1 MHIFLI
7 IVTETVLANDD
18 IPWEVLKRRG
28 HESVRKILL
37 DIFHYITKNIIEN
50 LVKLKLLIYDNTYIF
65 LGEVNGIDT
74 ILPRTSKR
82 SARTGS
88 SHVHRKS
95 ACEFIAEAI

>member
-7 IVTETVLANDD
+7 LVTETVLANDD

-37 DIFHYITKNIIEN
+37 LDIFH
-50 LVKLKLLIYDNTYIF
+50 LVKPKLLIYDIYIHF

>member
-50 LVKLKLLIYDNTYIF
+50 LVKPIHTFF

>member
-37 DIFHYITKNIIEN
+37 LDIFHYITKNIIEN
-50 LVKLKLLIYDNTYIF
+50 LVKPKLFIYNNTYIF
-65 LGEVNGIDT
+65 
-74 ILPRTSKR
+74 
-82 SARTGS
+82 
-88 SHVHRKS
+88 
-95 ACEFIAEAI
+95 

>member
-37 DIFHYITKNIIEN
+37 RYISLHYK
-50 LVKLKLLIYDNTYIF
+50 KYY
-65 LGEVNGIDT
+65 
-74 ILPRTSKR
+74 
-82 SARTGS
+82 
-88 SHVHRKS
+88 RKS
-95 ACEFIAEAI
+95 RETETSYLR